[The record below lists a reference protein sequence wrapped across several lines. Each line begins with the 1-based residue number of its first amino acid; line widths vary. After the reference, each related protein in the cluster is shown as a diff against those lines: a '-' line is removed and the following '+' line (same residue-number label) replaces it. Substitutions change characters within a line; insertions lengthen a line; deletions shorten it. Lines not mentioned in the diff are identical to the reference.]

1 MTVSI
6 IVPVYNVAKYLAECI
21 QSVLDQTFQSW
32 ELILVNDGSKD
43 CSGAICDDYATK
55 DDRIRVIHKSNTGVS
70 DTRNVGLSTA
80 RGKYVMFLDAD
91 DYWYDHGALEVLVST
106 AQKHRADI
114 VRGEYKAVNQ
124 DGTLL
129 FERPIIKSKIQLT
142 DKLLSSGLF
151 YTKILD
157 GENFLVLSLIER
169 TAIGDLRLNE
179 QRAFLEDM
187 EFYAHLLLQPLRCV
201 YVPVRFY
208 AYRKIASS
216 ASHTPKIKNLAD
228 GFSMCDVFDRC
239 YTSAADDE
247 LRKAYKY
254 NRVMKYYLTL
264 KNLTLPI
271 YYTDRN
277 RIIEELELSVLQKKV
292 SSWAKEDWFS
302 YPFFV
307 YMSPGV
313 CVRIL
318 RFIENFKR
326 RIVSIR
332 SRFKRLLFQ

>member
-21 QSVLDQTFQSW
+21 QGVMDQTFQSW

-43 CSGAICDDYATK
+43 CSGAICDDYAAK

-70 DTRNVGLSTA
+70 DTRNVGLSNA

-91 DYWYDHGALEVLVST
+91 DYWYDQGALEVLVST
-106 AQKHRADI
+106 AQKYQADI

-124 DGTLL
+124 DGALL
-129 FERPIIKSKIQLT
+129 FERPITESKIQLT
-142 DKLLSSGLF
+142 DKLLSSGVF

-187 EFYAHLLLQPLRCV
+187 EFYAHLLLKPLRCV

-216 ASHTPKIKNLAD
+216 ASHTPKVKNLAD
-228 GFSMCDVFDRC
+228 GFSMCDVFDKC
-239 YTSAADDE
+239 YSSATDDE

-271 YYTDRN
+271 YYPDRN
-277 RIIEELELSVLQKKV
+277 RIIEELELSALQKKV
-292 SSWAKEDWFS
+292 SNWAKEDRFS
-302 YPFFV
+302 YPCYV
-307 YMSPGV
+307 YMSPGQG
-313 CVRIL
+313 VRIL
-318 RFIENFKR
+318 RFIENLKC

-332 SRFKRLLFQ
+332 SRLKRLLFQ

>member
-80 RGKYVMFLDAD
+80 RGKYVIFLDAD

-129 FERPIIKSKIQLT
+129 FERPITKSKIQLT

-179 QRAFLEDM
+179 RRAFLEDM

-277 RIIEELELSVLQKKV
+277 RIIEELELSVIQKKV

>member
-21 QSVLDQTFQSW
+21 QGVLDQTFQSW

-43 CSGAICDDYATK
+43 CSGAICDDYAAK

-70 DTRNVGLSTA
+70 DTRNVGLSNA

-91 DYWYDHGALEVLVST
+91 DYWYDHGALEILVST
-106 AQKHRADI
+106 AQKYQADI

-124 DGTLL
+124 DGALL
-129 FERPIIKSKIQLT
+129 FERPITESKIQLT
-142 DKLLSSGLF
+142 DKLLSSGVF

-169 TAIGDLRLNE
+169 TAIGDLRLNA

-216 ASHTPKIKNLAD
+216 ASHTPKVKNLAD
-228 GFSMCDVFDRC
+228 GFSMCDVFDKC
-239 YTSAADDE
+239 YSSATDDE

-271 YYTDRN
+271 YYPDRN
-277 RIIEELELSVLQKKV
+277 RIIEDLELSALQKKV
-292 SSWAKEDWFS
+292 SNWAKEDRFS
-302 YPFFV
+302 YPCYV
-307 YMSPGV
+307 YMSPGQG
-313 CVRIL
+313 VRIL
-318 RFIENFKR
+318 RFIENLKC

-332 SRFKRLLFQ
+332 SRLKRLLFQ